1 VQRTLYAAVYT
12 SFPFVRRR
20 IRPSAFPEESFPGIA
35 ETKAVVHFSE
45 KGRLGASPTAE
56 EVEMRNLSLKIYVR
70 MQALKDE
77 SGQDMVEYAI
87 VMGLIALGATV
98 AMKGLAT
105 TIGTAF
111 TTVGTNLTTY
121 TS

>member
-1 VQRTLYAAVYT
+1 MNHFTLKFYVKALALKD
-12 SFPFVRRR
+12 FVR
-20 IRPSAFPEESFPGIA
+20 
-35 ETKAVVHFSE
+35 
-45 KGRLGASPTAE
+45 
-56 EVEMRNLSLKIYVR
+56 
-70 MQALKDE
+70 DE

-105 TIGTAF
+105 TIGTGF
-111 TTVGTNLTTY
+111 TSVGTKLTTY

>member
-1 VQRTLYAAVYT
+1 MKDLAIRVY
-12 SFPFVRRR
+12 V
-20 IRPSAFPEESFPGIA
+20 
-35 ETKAVVHFSE
+35 K
-45 KGRLGASPTAE
+45 
-56 EVEMRNLSLKIYVR
+56 
-70 MQALKDE
+70 MQALREALKDE

-105 TIGTAF
+105 SIGTGF
-111 TTVGTNLTTY
+111 SNVGTKVTNY

>member
-1 VQRTLYAAVYT
+1 MRDLTLILCAKTVALRDT
-12 SFPFVRRR
+12 
-20 IRPSAFPEESFPGIA
+20 
-35 ETKAVVHFSE
+35 
-45 KGRLGASPTAE
+45 
-56 EVEMRNLSLKIYVR
+56 
-70 MQALKDE
+70 LKDD